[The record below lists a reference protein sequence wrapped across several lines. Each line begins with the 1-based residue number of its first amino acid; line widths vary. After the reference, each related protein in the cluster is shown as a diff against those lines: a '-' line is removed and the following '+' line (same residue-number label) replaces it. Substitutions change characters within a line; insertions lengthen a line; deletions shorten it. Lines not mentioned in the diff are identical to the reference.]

1 MDAQAGMAHSGV
13 REMAANQ
20 NLAQNPAN
28 PNLEGKPLL
37 RISQAHVY
45 EMITHA
51 QADDPNE
58 CCGIL
63 GGADDSVTR
72 LYRITNTAHSPYRYL
87 MAPQEQLNAML
98 DCDRNGWDVLA
109 FYHSHTHSAA
119 YPSPTDVRMA
129 QESGWIG
136 EHVIYVLVSLE
147 DKANPLVR
155 MFNIAEDGTITET
168 EFEVMATD
176 TGDW

>member
-1 MDAQAGMAHSGV
+1 
-13 REMAANQ
+13 
-20 NLAQNPAN
+20 
-28 PNLEGKPLL
+28 
-37 RISQAHVY
+37 
-45 EMITHA
+45 MIAHA

-63 GGADDSVTR
+63 GGADGGVTR

-87 MAPQEQLNAML
+87 MNPQEQLNAML

-147 DKANPLVR
+147 DKANPQVR
-155 MFNIAEDGTITET
+155 MFNIAPDGAITET
-168 EFEVMATD
+168 PFQTVPPPT
-176 TGDW
+176 TNH